1 MTISK
6 TYNNIVINIKIV
18 KFFIIM
24 IDNAIVRNQMIDNL
38 YKDQP
43 REILKRKMGADQ
55 LLKKIEKG
63 FQKFIHSPFKE
74 ENN

>member
-1 MTISK
+1 
-6 TYNNIVINIKIV
+6 
-18 KFFIIM
+18 M
-24 IDNAIVRNQMIDNL
+24 IDNF

-63 FQKFIHSPFKE
+63 FQKFIHSPFMEK
-74 ENN
+74 NNYDLTDVTELFQGQHTSVKPN